1 MLQNKVTTE
10 MQRTVQSQV
19 LNDLFLMISVF
30 VDYITS
36 FGPYRFFRK
45 GVPGCEEDSVLWAP
59 GVMMQTY
66 HLCGRPLA
74 QWRFKGGGVHLFCVF
89 PPFSFL
95 FLDVNKSVY

>member
-74 QWRFKGGGVHLFCVF
+74 QWRFKGGVCIYFVF
-89 PPFSFL
+89 SLHFRFYFL
-95 FLDVNKSVY
+95 M